1 MVSSPAC
8 ENLESSHFILTN
20 EKSNKPENEQIFLDT
35 QEDTETHYLPGQ
47 KPKSWHNHR
56 NQHQGGKPELELS

>member
-47 KPKSWHNHR
+47 KPQSWHNHR